1 MTDNEKLI
9 QSILNNVKEIM
20 TVVSEY
26 SERRKD
32 DISNVE
38 IILVNLIHNEELD
51 KQYIKDIESIIDLTQ
66 TIDVKLSNSMNKLDS
81 FRGMLIPIIERLKGN
96 QTED

>member
-81 FRGMLIPIIERLKGN
+81 FRGMLIPIIERLKK
-96 QTED
+96 